1 MQVSSKE
8 KKQMETKEEIEK
20 ALLTYCSQLG
30 DLEVWKGGGGGTVQ
44 LNCPSH
50 EMVM

>member
-1 MQVSSKE
+1 MQVSSRGE
-8 KKQMETKEEIEK
+8 KAKETKEEIEK
-20 ALLTYCSQLG
+20 ALLTYCSQPG
-30 DLEVWKGGGGGTVQ
+30 DLEVWKGGIVQ

>member
-1 MQVSSKE
+1 MQVSSRGE
-8 KKQMETKEEIEK
+8 KAKETKEEIEK

-30 DLEVWKGGGGGTVQ
+30 DLEVWGGGGTVQ